1 MARADDPAL
10 EAAGR
15 FLNSFKRPAH
25 LLVAISGGSDSTGLL
40 VALAMLCATG
50 RFPDITLS
58 ACTID
63 HDLRPGSAEEAVWV
77 GALCARHG
85 VAHSIRRWEGGKPVS
100 GLQAAARS
108 KRYEL
113 LAAVAVEMGAD
124 AVLAAHTRDD
134 QSETVAMRAARSSEG
149 IGLSGMADGVLL
161 NGAVWLMRP
170 FLGIDRAAIRA
181 LLAARDESW
190 LEDPSNDN
198 PRFERVRLRTRGVSP
213 GEGGRD
219 RALLSRQA
227 AAFLAG
233 NVRVEAGAFG
243 LEPAAI
249 GRLLLDAGSWRGLL
263 VLAATAGGRV
273 HALEA
278 ASAGR
283 LRNFLA
289 SGTLSRLTAGRVVFD
304 RRRDGLFLYRE
315 ARGIEPL
322 LLLPG
327 AAAVW
332 DGRYHLVNRAGR
344 AITVSAGGGC
354 GGHGGDSG
362 LSGPALRASRAAP
375 CLKFED
381 GEHVSADLAIMEPL
395 ITPYARFLPRFDL
408 SLANAL
414 AGIFGCPTFP
424 SPPNE

>member
-1 MARADDPAL
+1 VARADDPAL

-113 LAAVAVEMGAD
+113 
-124 AVLAAHTRDD
+124 AAHTRDD
-134 QSETVAMRAARSSEG
+134 QSETVAMRAARSAEG

-227 AAFLAG
+227 AAFLAE

-278 ASAGR
+278 ASAER

-332 DGRYHLVNRAGR
+332 DGRYHLVNCAGR